1 MKAKKIA
8 IINNKGGVGKST
20 TSVQLCH
27 GLAKLDFKV
36 LLIDLDGQ
44 NDSSLFLGFTEKDY
58 ENTFFDLM
66 DSRYPAKLSEC
77 IINARENLD
86 LLPNDNIEKINAELH
101 RSSRID
107 IIMEEILSDLENMDY
122 DFVVF
127 DCGPQRTKVNDA
139 VLCYIDH
146 IIMPVQVESAS
157 VRAVGNIYEY
167 LDQLRLDNDLI
178 SLIIPNMYDARTN
191 ESKAN
196 LELLKEIFSDEPDIL
211 TEPIN
216 RRVKITEAGRAGKT
230 VFEYDEEA
238 ADQFFKVLKRVVEK
252 IV

>member
-1 MKAKKIA
+1 VSSKKIA

-20 TSVQLCH
+20 TAVQLSH

-44 NDSSLFLGFTEKDY
+44 NDSSLFLGFTEDDY

-66 DSRYPAKLSEC
+66 DNRYPADLEDC
-77 IINARENLD
+77 IINARKNLD
-86 LLPNDNIEKINAELH
+86 LLPNSSIEKINAELH

-107 IIMEEILSDLENMDY
+107 IIMQEILSDLENMDY
-122 DFVVF
+122 DFVLF
-127 DCGPQRTKVNDA
+127 DCGPQRTKINDA

-167 LDQLRLDNDLI
+167 LDQLRLSSDLI
-178 SLIIPNMYDARTN
+178 KLIIPNMYDARTN
-191 ESKAN
+191 ESKEN
-196 LELLKEIFSDEPDIL
+196 LKLLKDIFSDEPEIL

-230 VFEYDEEA
+230 VFEYDQEA
-238 ADQFFKVLKRVVEK
+238 AEQFFKVLKKVVDK

>member
-1 MKAKKIA
+1 MEFKKIA

-20 TSVQLCH
+20 TSVQLAH

-44 NDSSLFLGFTEKDY
+44 NDSSLFLGFTENDY

-66 DSRYPAKLSEC
+66 DNRYPAKLKDC

-86 LLPNDNIEKINAELH
+86 LLPNDNIEQINAELH
-101 RSSRID
+101 RSSRVD
-107 IIMEEILSDLENMDY
+107 IIMEEILSDLKNMDY
-122 DFVVF
+122 DFVMF

-167 LDQLRLDNDLI
+167 LDQLRLDSNLI

-191 ESKAN
+191 ESKKN
-196 LELLKEIFSDEPDIL
+196 LELLKDIFSDEPELL
-211 TEPIN
+211 TDPIN

-230 VFEYDEEA
+230 VFEYDKEA
-238 ADQFFKVLKRVVEK
+238 ADQFFKVLKQVVDK

>member
-20 TSVQLCH
+20 TSVQLAH

-44 NDSSLFLGFTEKDY
+44 NDSSLFLGFTEEDY

-66 DSRYPAKLSEC
+66 DPRYPAKLSEC

-122 DFVVF
+122 DFVMF
-127 DCGPQRTKVNDA
+127 DCGPQRTK
-139 VLCYIDH
+139 L
-146 IIMPVQVESAS
+146 M
-157 VRAVGNIYEY
+157 
-167 LDQLRLDNDLI
+167 
-178 SLIIPNMYDARTN
+178 M
-191 ESKAN
+191 
-196 LELLKEIFSDEPDIL
+196 
-211 TEPIN
+211 
-216 RRVKITEAGRAGKT
+216 
-230 VFEYDEEA
+230 
-238 ADQFFKVLKRVVEK
+238 QFYA
-252 IV
+252 I